1 MSEDIAE
8 RAVANCIKMEVK
20 KDGLAQRQDGS
31 WIFRV
36 RIHPD
41 DMDEHISRAPM
52 GTRYQAVLVEIGDN
66 EEPKERRKWNE
77 LTPTTQAAIRCE
89 EPGFQRFLNASDAT
103 GAADEVRKR
112 CEVQSRTELSTNARA
127 SAAWERLDS
136 EYQTSGYR

>member
-1 MSEDIAE
+1 MNIADK
-8 RAVANCIKMEVK
+8 ALANAIPLEVK

-31 WIFRV
+31 WTLRLRV
-36 RIHPD
+36 HPQD
-41 DMDEHISRAPM
+41 AVEKIAAAPM
-52 GTRYQAVLVEIGDN
+52 GQRYMLAMVELNDD
-66 EEPKERRKWNE
+66 ETPKERRKWNE

-89 EPGFQRFLNASDAT
+89 EPGFQRFLNASDAS